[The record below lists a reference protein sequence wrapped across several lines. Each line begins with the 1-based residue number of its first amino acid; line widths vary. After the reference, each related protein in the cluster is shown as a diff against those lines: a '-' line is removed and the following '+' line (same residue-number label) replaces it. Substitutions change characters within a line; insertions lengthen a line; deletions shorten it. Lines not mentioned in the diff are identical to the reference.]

1 MKNLR
6 FFFNLEMTR
15 ELPRVSRGESRELE
29 WNREL
34 RVEKWLVFLGGR
46 VGRGG
51 SAFSRIGYCPILVL
65 F

>member
-1 MKNLR
+1 
-6 FFFNLEMTR
+6 MTR

-51 SAFSRIGYCPILVL
+51 SAFSRIGYCPILV